1 MGLPVFLLRKFAT
14 AMRPPLYFIIF
25 MILCLPFTG
34 RAQAVAAPDTTL
46 KQVVSDTLQ
55 RQKAAEADQNP
66 TLEGGTFSSK
76 TFQPN
81 AKKSGMFSAILPG
94 LGQAY
99 NRQYWKLPVIYAGVG
114 ASAYF
119 IHFNNKQYQEYRKAY
134 IARIDSDPGTSD
146 PYVGIYT
153 TDALKQLQDGY
164 KQYLDLTV
172 LVSGLGYILQV
183 MDAVVYAHL
192 KNFDIS
198 PDLSM
203 RIAPVI
209 SPSYVGVGFAI
220 GLK

>member
-1 MGLPVFLLRKFAT
+1 MMLRRLLFLFV
-14 AMRPPLYFIIF
+14 
-25 MILCLPFTG
+25 CLVAGTG
-34 RAQAVAAPDTTL
+34 VQAQVRSAPDTAL
-46 KQVVSDTLQ
+46 KQVVSDSLRQ
-55 RQKAAEADQNP
+55 QKAAEAAQPAIVQGP
-66 TLEGGTFSSK
+66 TAIGLP
-76 TFQPN
+76 FQPN
-81 AKKSGMFSAILPG
+81 PKKAGMFSAIVPG

-99 NRQYWKLPVIYAGVG
+99 NRQYWKLGIIYAGVG

-119 IHFNNKQYQEYRKAY
+119 IHFNNKQYQTYRKAY
-134 IARIDSDPGTSD
+134 IARIDGDPGTTD

-172 LVSGLGYILQV
+172 LVSGLGYVLQV

-198 PDLSM
+198 RDLSL
-203 RIAPVI
+203 RVAPVVG
-209 SPSYVGVGFAI
+209 PSYAGVGVVI